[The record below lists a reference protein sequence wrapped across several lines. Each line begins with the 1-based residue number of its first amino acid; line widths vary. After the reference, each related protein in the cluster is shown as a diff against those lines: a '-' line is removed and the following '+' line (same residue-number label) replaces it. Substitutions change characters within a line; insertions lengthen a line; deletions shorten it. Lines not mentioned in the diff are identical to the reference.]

1 MKIEDVMIDAIPQGN
16 MCDLTYLLRM
26 THEPTN
32 ISVED
37 IVLYTSNLPMLL
49 EKLETKR
56 VSLYGK
62 LERMVDEHIERQKD
76 KLPLARCLESETI

>member
-1 MKIEDVMIDAIPQGN
+1 MKIEDVMIDAIPQGD
-16 MCDLTYLLRM
+16 MGDLTYLLRM

-37 IVLYTSNLPMLL
+37 VFIYPAGLPILA
-49 EKLETKR
+49 EKLETIR
-56 VSLYGK
+56 NFLYCK
-62 LERMVDEHIERQKD
+62 LERMVDEHIQRQKD